1 MSVFKNLLNLIG
13 NTPILMLSNYAKH
26 NNLKAGLFG
35 KLECFNPAGSV
46 KDRVAHAIIADAEQ
60 KGIIKRGSVIVEPTS
75 GNTGIGLACI
85 CAAKGYNLI
94 LTMPENMSM
103 ERISLIKA
111 YGAKVELTKK
121 EDGMAG
127 AIKKA
132 EEILKSNENSYMPNQ
147 FSNPV
152 NPEIH
157 KLTTGP
163 EIYKSLN
170 GNIDFFVAG
179 IGTGGTI
186 SGVGEYLKSK
196 NNKIKIIG
204 VEPYSSPVLT
214 KKTAGPHKIQ
224 GIGAGFVPENLNIN
238 IYDEII
244 CVRDEEA
251 YYTTKIIA
259 KYEGILVGISSGASI
274 FAASLIAKKQ
284 ENLNKVVVAILPD
297 GGEKYI
303 STGVYL

>member
-1 MSVFKNLLNLIG
+1 MLL
-13 NTPILMLSNYAKH
+13 LSNYAKH
-26 NNLKAGLFG
+26 NNIKASLFG

-46 KDRVAHAIIADAEQ
+46 KDRVAHAMIADAEQ
-60 KGIIKRGSVIVEPTS
+60 KGLIKRGSVIVEPTS

-85 CAAKGYNLI
+85 CAAKGYSLT
-94 LTMPENMSM
+94 LTMPENMSV
-103 ERISLIKA
+103 ERINLIKA
-111 YGAKVELTKK
+111 YGANVELTEK
-121 EDGMAG
+121 EQGMAG

-132 EEILKSNENSYMPNQ
+132 EEILKNNEGSYMPNQ
-147 FSNPV
+147 FSNPA

-163 EIYKSLN
+163 EIYNSLN
-170 GNIDFFVAG
+170 GNIDFLVAG

-196 NNKIKIIG
+196 NSKIKIIG

-214 KKTAGPHKIQ
+214 KNIAGSHKIQ
-224 GIGAGFVPENLNIN
+224 GIGAGFVPKNLNTN
-238 IYDEII
+238 IYDEIV
-244 CVRDEEA
+244 CVKDEEA

-259 KYEGILVGISSGASI
+259 KEEGILLGISSGASV
-274 FAASLIAKKQ
+274 FAASVVAKRQ